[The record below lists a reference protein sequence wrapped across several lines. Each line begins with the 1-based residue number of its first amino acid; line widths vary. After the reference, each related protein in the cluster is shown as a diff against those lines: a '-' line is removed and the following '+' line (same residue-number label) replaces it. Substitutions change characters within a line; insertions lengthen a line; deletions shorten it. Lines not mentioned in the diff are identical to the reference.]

1 MKLTVVVN
9 GEKREIDLG
18 TTVRDLLEAMQ
29 ISAGPIAVEVNSK
42 VVRRAQHAEHRLS
55 AEDKIEIVTLVGG
68 G

>member
-9 GEKREIDLG
+9 GEKREIDPG

-29 ISAGPIAVEVNSK
+29 IGAGPIAVEVNSK
-42 VVRRAQHAEHRLS
+42 VVRRAQHAGHCLF